1 MIFNLNVK
9 AVLQHCYSFLFG
21 MLGCLIVFIAAHLFN
36 PTTSTIGTVN
46 ITGIINHFIKQE
58 SNKNLSPDV
67 LKQEV
72 SEFGNKLEATLHQL
86 AKEKHI
92 TLFPSEAVISGSQ
105 DYTGVVNQK
114 MKALII
120 S

>member
-1 MIFNLNVK
+1 M
-9 AVLQHCYSFLFG
+9 LQQCYSFLFG

-36 PTTSTIGTVN
+36 PASSTIGTVN

-58 SNKNLSPDV
+58 SNKNLSPDL

-72 SEFGNKLEATLHQL
+72 RQFGNQLEVILRQL

-92 TLFPSEAVISGSQ
+92 TLFPSEAVIAGSQ
-105 DYTGVVNQK
+105 DYTDVVNQK
-114 MKALII
+114 MKLLI
-120 S
+120 SS

>member
-1 MIFNLNVK
+1 
-9 AVLQHCYSFLFG
+9 

-72 SEFGNKLEATLHQL
+72 SEFGNKLEVTLRQL

-92 TLFPSEAVISGSQ
+92 TLFPSEAVIAGSQ
-105 DYTGVVNQK
+105 DYTDAVNKK

>member
-1 MIFNLNVK
+1 
-9 AVLQHCYSFLFG
+9 
-21 MLGCLIVFIAAHLFN
+21 MLGCLIVFVSAHLFN
-36 PTTSTIGTVN
+36 PISSTIGTVN
-46 ITGIINHFIKQE
+46 ITGIINHFINQE

-72 SEFGNKLEATLHQL
+72 SEFGNKLEVTLRQL

-92 TLFPSEAVISGSQ
+92 TLFPSEAVIAGSQ
-105 DYTGVVNQK
+105 DYTDVVNQK